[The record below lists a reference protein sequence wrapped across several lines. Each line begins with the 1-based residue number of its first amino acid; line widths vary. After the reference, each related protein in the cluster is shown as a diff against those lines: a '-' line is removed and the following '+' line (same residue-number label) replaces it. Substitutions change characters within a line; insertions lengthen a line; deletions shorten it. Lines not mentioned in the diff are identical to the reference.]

1 MKNFFNFFGNNG
13 SKEQLDNEVLDEGI
27 TLDDVFNSDDR
38 LAAFGGGV
46 GESCGSQLCKDQASW

>member
-38 LAAFGGGV
+38 LAAFGGGANE
-46 GESCGSQLCKDQASW
+46 GCGSQFCKDNL